1 MNIRLSNQLN
11 MVGTCLRVA
20 QSREHSSVW
29 LGQEP
34 RDFSTDLST
43 VEIGYK
49 VALGKAALADTSKG
63 GASDPRTQAET
74 ALENTAHVLARAL
87 ALHFKKTN
95 DRIRHVSVDLTHTQI
110 VKLREN
116 ELVAKATDIRNLGQV
131 MQSEEDASARGVTA
145 TRVETLTRAIEA
157 FQTLQSQP
165 RSRTLTRSTLLRE
178 LETDTAALVEQL
190 RDLDDLVVQ
199 FDGSASGLR
208 FISAWEKARVI
219 VDRVSAHPFSAVAN

>member
-1 MNIRLSNQLN
+1 